1 MPIINVFALIKIFFA
16 FFVVLRV
23 KRVNYYKF
31 DFAVFKDNG
40 ALDFLIEYQG
50 NIHFKTGTGWNN
62 EEALKDCQKRD
73 KIKFEYCQEHN
84 IKLYYITYEEIIED
98 RLEEIFS
105 E

>member
-1 MPIINVFALIKIFFA
+1 MRWLNANHKNYQAEYSFKDFYTTPG
-16 FFVVLRV
+16 
-23 KRVNYYKF
+23 NYYKF

-73 KIKFEYCQEHN
+73 KIKFKYCQEHN

>member
-1 MPIINVFALIKIFFA
+1 MLEVKGDRIYTKSYLKCRKKTGKNELELIEQTKAYTTLSFID
-16 FFVVLRV
+16 
-23 KRVNYYKF
+23 NEYSN
-31 DFAVFKDNG
+31 DNG
-40 ALDFLIEYQG
+40 KKEL
-50 NIHFKTGTGWNN
+50 
-62 EEALKDCQKRD
+62 D